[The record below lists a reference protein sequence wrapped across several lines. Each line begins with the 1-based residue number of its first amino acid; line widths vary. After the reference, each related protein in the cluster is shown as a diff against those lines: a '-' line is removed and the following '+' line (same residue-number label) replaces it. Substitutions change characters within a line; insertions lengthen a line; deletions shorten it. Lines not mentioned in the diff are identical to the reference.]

1 MSTVFHFLPGRNR
14 VASKIQ
20 FGFRTSFG
28 RLRFE
33 NVRRKS
39 LMAYWPDRLTPAIIG
54 DSKRDPGDG
63 SNRRNK
69 QPCVG
74 QAILA
79 LKPSQARQ
87 KRAGWE
93 AIPSRL
99 GGFIS
104 YV

>member
-1 MSTVFHFLPGRNR
+1 
-14 VASKIQ
+14 
-20 FGFRTSFG
+20 
-28 RLRFE
+28 
-33 NVRRKS
+33 
-39 LMAYWPDRLTPAIIG
+39 MAYWPDRLTPAIIG

-87 KRAGWE
+87 KRAGLE

-104 YV
+104 YVNLVPIGTVLMMTVVAVIVAVPVVPVE